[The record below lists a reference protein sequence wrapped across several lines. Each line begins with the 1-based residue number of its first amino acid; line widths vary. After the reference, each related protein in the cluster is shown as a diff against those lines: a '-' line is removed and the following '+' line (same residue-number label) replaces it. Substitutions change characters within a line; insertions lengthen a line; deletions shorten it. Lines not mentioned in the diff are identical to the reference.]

1 MRTLKA
7 VLCFALST
15 IPIGAEALS
24 SADREALLENLE
36 KIRGTVTDRVD
47 ARYRLAI
54 AAYRAAMVD
63 QEEALAFYL
72 KCTEKVN
79 FLDAGRKPADFREWK
94 KREDDRLGE
103 TAMRRALMHQLR
115 WLVLT
120 LRASSEKADL
130 VQLADEGKEAIDAL
144 YQDKQTLLTQRQV
157 VGQSVLGTVFA
168 KAYEIEGVKA
178 EKWPTSPLDVSSF
191 YENLV
196 FPKYRMTGDVQN
208 LRAAWIH
215 RIQLESERRDSAPSR
230 PNPRGGGREAMP
242 QADPAAAQERF
253 QNEVL
258 PELQWQ
264 MELDLFRC
272 GDQRGAA
279 PRMIAHLEKHITH
292 PKAKDWSDQLRTLL
306 SSRPEVSPSPTTGD
320 AAGTTQQP

>member
-7 VLCFALST
+7 FLCFALST
-15 IPIGAEALS
+15 IPLGADALS

-47 ARYRLAI
+47 SRYRLAI

-79 FLDAGRKPADFREWK
+79 FLDVGRKPADFREWK
-94 KREDDRLGE
+94 KREDERMEE

-120 LRASSEKADL
+120 LRASSEKADM

-144 YQDKQTLLTQRQV
+144 YQDKQTLLTQRQI

-168 KAYEIEGVKA
+168 KAYEIEGVKTD
-178 EKWPTSPLDVSSF
+178 KWPTSPLDVASF
-191 YENLV
+191 YENIV
-196 FPKYRMTGDVQN
+196 FPKYRTTGDTKS

-215 RIQLESERRDSAPSR
+215 RIQLESERRESAPAR
-230 PNPRGGGREAMP
+230 PTRGNGREGMAP
-242 QADPAAAQERF
+242 PDPSEAQERF

-306 SSRPEVSPSPTTGD
+306 SAKPETTPAPTTGD
-320 AAGTTQQP
+320 TAGTVQQP

>member
-1 MRTLKA
+1 MRTLTA
-7 VLCFALST
+7 ALCLAITPVPL
-15 IPIGAEALS
+15 GAEALS

-54 AAYRAAMVD
+54 AAYRGAMMD

-72 KCTEKVN
+72 KCIEKVN
-79 FLDAGRKPADFREWK
+79 YLDAGRKPADFREWK
-94 KREDDRLGE
+94 KREDERLGE
-103 TAMRRALMHQLR
+103 VAMRRALMHQLR

-120 LRASSEKADL
+120 LRASSENADIPK
-130 VQLADEGKEAIDAL
+130 LAEEGREAIDAL
-144 YQDKQTLLTQRQV
+144 YLDKQTLLTQRQIL
-157 VGQSVLGTVFA
+157 GQSVLGTVFA
-168 KAYEIEGVKA
+168 KAYEIEGVKTD
-178 EKWPTSPLDVSSF
+178 KWPTSPLDVASF
-191 YENLV
+191 YENV
-196 FPKYRMTGDVQN
+196 IFPQYRTTGDVKN
-208 LRAAWIH
+208 LRSAWIH
-215 RIQLESERRDSAPSR
+215 RIQLESERREAAPTPR
-230 PNPRGGGREAMP
+230 PRGNGREGMAP
-242 QADPAAAQERF
+242 PDPTEGQERF

-306 SSRPEVSPSPTTGD
+306 SAKPEITPPPAAPGD
-320 AAGTTQQP
+320 TAAQP